1 MLKTSPGSR
10 SDPSALGSLE
20 KRLTGREPDD
30 SAIPQSVRRAVRLM
44 LSGGAL
50 TALVGIFL
58 IIATVA
64 DKSALTDSSGKR
76 VTTGEFSGDVAWI
89 VVEYVIVVAMWVLM
103 ARYNRA
109 GRSWARILAS
119 VFAVISTYD
128 CYSLVNGLTGGE
140 SITVIGYVYIIFTLV
155 VWAVGLV
162 AIAMLWRSES
172 GAYYKARSAVA
183 R

>member
-1 MLKTSPGSR
+1 MLKTSPGSQ
-10 SDPSALGSLE
+10 SGPSALGSLE

-30 SAIPQSVRRAVRLM
+30 SVVPQSVRRAVRLM
-44 LSGGAL
+44 LTGGAL

-58 IIATVA
+58 IVATIA
-64 DKSALTDSSGKR
+64 DKNALTDSNGKR
-76 VTTGEFSGDVAWI
+76 VSTGAFSGDLAWI

-119 VFAVISTYD
+119 VFAAISTYD
-128 CYSLVNGLTGGE
+128 CFSLVNGLTDGE
-140 SITVIGYVYIIFTLV
+140 SITVIGYVYIISTIA
-155 VWAVGLV
+155 VWGIGVV

-172 GAYYKARSAVA
+172 GVYYKARSALA